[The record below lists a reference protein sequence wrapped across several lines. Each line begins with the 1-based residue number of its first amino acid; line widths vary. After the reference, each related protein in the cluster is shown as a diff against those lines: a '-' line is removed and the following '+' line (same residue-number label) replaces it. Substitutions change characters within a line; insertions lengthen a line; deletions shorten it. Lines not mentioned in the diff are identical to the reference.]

1 MIHGLRAAIATITLL
16 LGGPP
21 LAAAAQQ
28 APAVVAQS
36 RDGQRDFDW
45 EIGEWTTRLSRL
57 QRPLSGSNTWVEYQ
71 GVTVVRPVLNGSANL
86 VELKVEGPAGRI
98 EGLSLRL
105 YNPET
110 RQWSLNFAGGGAL
123 TPPVYGQFR
132 DGRGVFYGQDT
143 LGGRA
148 ILVRFIISDVTAS
161 SARFEQAFSDD
172 GGAHWEVNWIA
183 VDTLRQSAAAS
194 SPDAPSHNS

>member
-1 MIHGLRAAIATITLL
+1 MRSIAAHNGTLEGGMIHSLRAAIAAVTLL
-16 LGGPP
+16 LGGLP

-28 APAVVAQS
+28 SPAVVAEH

-57 QRPLSGSNTWVEYQ
+57 QHPLSGSNTWVKYE
-71 GVTVVRPVLNGSANL
+71 GVSVVRPVLGRSANL

-105 YNPET
+105 YDPDA
-110 RQWSLNFAGGGAL
+110 RQWSLNFAGGGVL
-123 TPPVYGQFR
+123 TRPVYGEFK

-148 ILVRFIISDVTAS
+148 ILVRFIISDVTVN

-172 GGAHWEVNWIA
+172 GGINWEVNWIA
-183 VDTLRQSAAAS
+183 VDTRR
-194 SPDAPSHNS
+194 

>member
-1 MIHGLRAAIATITLL
+1 MIQGLRAAIAAAALL
-16 LGGPP
+16 LGSPP
-21 LAAAAQQ
+21 VGAAQPS
-28 APAVVAQS
+28 PAAVAGP

-57 QRPLSGSNTWVEYQ
+57 QRPLSGSSTWVKYE
-71 GVTVVRPVLNGSANL
+71 GVTVVRPVLGGGANL

-105 YNPET
+105 YDPDA
-110 RQWSLNFAGGGAL
+110 RQWSLNFAAGGVL
-123 TPPVYGQFR
+123 TRPVYGQFR

-148 ILVRFIISDVTAS
+148 ILVRFVISEVTAN

-172 GGAHWEVNWIA
+172 GGATWEVNWIA
-183 VDTLRQSAAAS
+183 VDTRR
-194 SPDAPSHNS
+194 

>member
-1 MIHGLRAAIATITLL
+1 LLFMMRRVEGDMIHGLKAIIAAATLL
-16 LGGPP
+16 LVLP

-28 APAVVAQS
+28 SAAVVAER

-57 QRPLSGSNTWVEYQ
+57 QRPLSGSSTWVKYE
-71 GVTVVRPVLNGSANL
+71 GMTVVRPVLGGSANL

-105 YNPET
+105 YDPDA
-110 RQWSLNFAGGGAL
+110 RQWSLNFAGGGVL
-123 TPPVYGQFR
+123 TRPVYGEFK
-132 DGRGVFYGQDT
+132 DGRGIFYGQDT

-148 ILVRFIISDVTAS
+148 ILVRFIISDVTAN

-172 GGAHWEVNWIA
+172 GGITWEVNWIA
-183 VDTLRQSAAAS
+183 VDTRR
-194 SPDAPSHNS
+194 

>member
-1 MIHGLRAAIATITLL
+1 MIHGLRAAFAAVTLL
-16 LGGPP
+16 LGGSP
-21 LAAAAQQ
+21 LTAAAQQ
-28 APAVVAQS
+28 SAAVAAES

-57 QRPLSGSNTWVEYQ
+57 QRPLSGSSTWVEYE
-71 GVTVVRPVLNGSANL
+71 GMTVVRPVLAGSANL
-86 VELKVEGPAGRI
+86 VELKVEGPSGRI

-105 YNPET
+105 YDPDA
-110 RQWSLNFAGGGAL
+110 RQWSLNFAGGGVL

-148 ILVRFIISDVTAS
+148 ILVRFIISDVTAN

-172 GGAHWEVNWIA
+172 GGINWEVNWIA
-183 VDTLRQSAAAS
+183 VDTRR
-194 SPDAPSHNS
+194 

>member
-1 MIHGLRAAIATITLL
+1 LEDGMIHGLRVAIAAVALL
-16 LGGPP
+16 LSGPP
-21 LAAAAQQ
+21 LAAAE
-28 APAVVAQS
+28 S

-57 QRPLSGSNTWVEYQ
+57 QHPLSGSSTWVKYE
-71 GVTVVRPVLNGSANL
+71 GVTVVRPVLGGSANL

-105 YNPET
+105 YDPNA
-110 RQWSLNFAGGGAL
+110 RQWSLNFAGGGVL

-132 DGRGVFYGQDT
+132 DGRGIFHGQDT
-143 LGGRA
+143 FGGRA
-148 ILVRFIISDVTAS
+148 VLVRFIISDVTAN

-172 GGAHWEVNWIA
+172 GGINWEVNWIA
-183 VDTLRQSAAAS
+183 VDTRR
-194 SPDAPSHNS
+194 

>member
-1 MIHGLRAAIATITLL
+1 MIHGLRTAIAAVTLL

-28 APAVVAQS
+28 SPAIVAES

-57 QRPLSGSNTWVEYQ
+57 QRPLSGSSTWVKYE
-71 GVTVVRPVLNGSANL
+71 GVTVVRPVLDGSANL

-105 YNPET
+105 YDPDA
-110 RQWSLNFAGGGAL
+110 RQWSLNFAGGGVL
-123 TPPVYGQFR
+123 TRPVYGKFR

-143 LGGRA
+143 LGARA
-148 ILVRFIISDVTAS
+148 ILVRFIISDVTAN

-172 GGAHWEVNWIA
+172 GGITWEVNWIA
-183 VDTLRQSAAAS
+183 VDTRRGTSA
-194 SPDAPSHNS
+194 

>member
-1 MIHGLRAAIATITLL
+1 MIHGLRAAIAAAALL

-21 LAAAAQQ
+21 LAAAAQPS
-28 APAVVAQS
+28 PAFAAES

-57 QRPLSGSNTWVEYQ
+57 QRPLTGSSTWVQYE
-71 GVTVVRPVLNGSANL
+71 GVTVVRPVLGGGANL
-86 VELKVEGPAGRI
+86 VELKVEGSAGKI

-105 YNPET
+105 YDPDA
-110 RQWSLNFAGGGAL
+110 RQWSLNFAGGGVL
-123 TPPVYGQFR
+123 TRPVYGQFR
-132 DGRGVFYGQDT
+132 NGRGIFYGQDT

-148 ILVRFIISDVTAS
+148 ILVRFIISDVTAN

-172 GGAHWEVNWIA
+172 GGVTWEVNWIA
-183 VDTLRQSAAAS
+183 VDTRR
-194 SPDAPSHNS
+194 

>member
-1 MIHGLRAAIATITLL
+1 LEDGMIHRAAIAAVTLL
-16 LGGPP
+16 LGGLP

-28 APAVVAQS
+28 SPAVATER

-57 QRPLSGSNTWVEYQ
+57 QRPLSGSSAWVEYQ
-71 GVTVVRPVLNGSANL
+71 GVTVVRPVLGGAAN
-86 VELKVEGPAGRI
+86 VAELKVEGPAGRI

-105 YNPET
+105 YDPDA
-110 RQWSLNFAGGGAL
+110 RQWSLNFAGGGVL
-123 TPPVYGQFR
+123 TPPVYGEFR
-132 DGRGVFYGQDT
+132 NGRGVFYGQDT

-148 ILVRFIISDVTAS
+148 ILVRFIISDVTAN

-172 GGAHWEVNWIA
+172 GGINWEVNWIA
-183 VDTLRQSAAAS
+183 VDTRR
-194 SPDAPSHNS
+194 

>member
-1 MIHGLRAAIATITLL
+1 MIHGSRAAVAAVALL

-21 LAAAAQQ
+21 PAVAAQPS
-28 APAVVAQS
+28 PAVAAKSQ
-36 RDGQRDFDW
+36 DGQRDFDW

-57 QRPLSGSNTWVEYQ
+57 QHPLTGSNTWVQYE
-71 GVTVVRPVLNGSANL
+71 GVTVVRPLLDGAANV
-86 VELKVEGPAGRI
+86 VELKVKGPAGRI

-105 YNPET
+105 YDLDAK
-110 RQWSLNFAGGGAL
+110 QWSLNFAAGGVL
-123 TPPVYGQFR
+123 TRPVYGQFK

-148 ILVRFIISDVTAS
+148 ILVRFVISDITAN

-172 GGAHWEVNWIA
+172 GGANWEVNWIA
-183 VDTLRQSAAAS
+183 VDTRR
-194 SPDAPSHNS
+194 

>member
-1 MIHGLRAAIATITLL
+1 LEGGVIHNSKAAIVALTLL
-16 LGGPP
+16 LGGLP

-28 APAVVAQS
+28 SPAIVAAS

-57 QRPLSGSNTWVEYQ
+57 QRPLSGSSTWVEYK
-71 GVTVVRPVLNGSANL
+71 GVTVVRPVLGGSANL

-105 YNPET
+105 YDLGA
-110 RQWSLNFAGGGAL
+110 RQWSLNFAGGGVLA
-123 TPPVYGQFR
+123 PPVYGEFR

-148 ILVRFIISDVTAS
+148 ILVRFIISNVTAN

-172 GGAHWEVNWIA
+172 GGINWEVNWIA
-183 VDTLRQSAAAS
+183 VDTRR
-194 SPDAPSHNS
+194 

>member
-1 MIHGLRAAIATITLL
+1 MIRGLRATIAAAALL
-16 LGGPP
+16 LGPPPAGSAQPSPAAVAGP
-21 LAAAAQQ
+21 
-28 APAVVAQS
+28 

-57 QRPLSGSNTWVEYQ
+57 QHPLSGSSAWVKYE
-71 GVTVVRPVLNGSANL
+71 GVTVVRPALGGSANL
-86 VELKVEGPAGRI
+86 VELKVEGPTGRI

-105 YNPET
+105 YDPDA
-110 RQWSLNFAGGGAL
+110 RQWSLNFAGGGVL
-123 TPPVYGQFR
+123 TRPVYGQFR

-148 ILVRFIISDVTAS
+148 ILVRFVISDVTAN

-172 GGAHWEVNWIA
+172 GGTTWEVNWIA
-183 VDTLRQSAAAS
+183 VDTRR
-194 SPDAPSHNS
+194 